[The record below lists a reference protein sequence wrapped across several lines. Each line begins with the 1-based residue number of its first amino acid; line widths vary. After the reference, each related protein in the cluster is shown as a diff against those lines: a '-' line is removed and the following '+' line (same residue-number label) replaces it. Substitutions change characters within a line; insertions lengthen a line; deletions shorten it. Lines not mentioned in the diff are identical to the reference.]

1 MKLLFI
7 ENRYKTHL
15 LEAVSQALS
24 PKHDVYWI
32 VQNHS
37 FKPKNGNC
45 CVIPYPS
52 NNALKTVKPNYK
64 IDYDKIIESD
74 RQINFFKKQESNYF
88 YYYGNQIANCLLS
101 IKPDFVFGEATA
113 FHELLTVELC
123 KEFNIQYLNPT
134 TCRYPTGRF
143 SFYNYESLEP
153 FKGSNEVLDRA
164 SALEIISSIN
174 DRSIKPDYMK
184 MSSLS
189 KESILK
195 DKLKIMKS
203 YLSGERF
210 NTPSPIVK
218 WKLERQKEE
227 SIKRWYTVAINA
239 IDSSKTA
246 ILFPMHMQPESNIDV
261 WGRPYRDQFNTIKN
275 IHKSLLKDQVLYV
288 KPNPKSKYELSDAL
302 IDYIQKHDN
311 IQAIRHDVTMNQ
323 IFDDIDLVTTI
334 TGTIAIECILT
345 NKPVVTL
352 VETINN
358 KAKNCL
364 FADDFE
370 KLQTYFKLIVTNS
383 FPKISDDEKVDFLNM
398 LNKLSFKGIITD
410 PHNNPNC
417 VSEENI
423 GNIKKAF
430 EAVLGKSE

>member
-1 MKLLFI
+1 MKLLLI

-15 LEAVSQALS
+15 LEAVAQALS
-24 PKHDVYWI
+24 LKHDIYWI

-37 FKPKNGNC
+37 FKPENGHS
-45 CVIPYPS
+45 CVVPYPS
-52 NNALKTVKPNYK
+52 KSELKAVKPNYK

-74 RQINFFKKQESNYF
+74 RQINFFKKQDSNYF
-88 YYYGNQIANCLLS
+88 YYYANQIADCLLS
-101 IKPDFVFGEATA
+101 VKPDFVFGEATA
-113 FHELLTVELC
+113 FHELLTIELC

-153 FKGSNEVLDRA
+153 FRGSNEVLDKV
-164 SALEIISSIN
+164 SAMEIITSIN

-184 MSSLS
+184 KSTLT
-189 KESILK
+189 KERILK
-195 DKLKIMKS
+195 DKLKIIKS
-203 YLSGERF
+203 YYSGERF
-210 NTPSPIVK
+210 NTPSPMVK

-227 SIKRWYTVAINA
+227 SIKRWYTFATDT

-275 IHKSLLKDQVLYV
+275 IHQSLLKDQVLYV
-288 KPNPKSKYELSDAL
+288 KPNPKSKYELSDTL
-302 IDYIQKHDN
+302 INYIQNYDN
-311 IQAIRHDVTMNQ
+311 IKAIKHDVTMNQ

-370 KLQTYFKLIVTNS
+370 ELKTHFKLIEAKS
-383 FPKISDDEKVDFLNM
+383 FPTISDDEKIDFLNM
-398 LNKLSFKGIITD
+398 LNKLSFKGVITD

-430 EAVLGKSE
+430 ESVIDDSI